1 MLTRVNEDLFL
12 CHFFLSYFVLLYLTG
27 YELRYIVCLFLRK
40 IIFFPG
46 FFYSLFFLNLI
57 HLLLFSSF
65 LSSLSKINLL
75 EPIKSIIRVTYF
87 FLKKN
92 IRAVH

>member
-1 MLTRVNEDLFL
+1 
-12 CHFFLSYFVLLYLTG
+12 
-27 YELRYIVCLFLRK
+27 LFLRK

-87 FLKKN
+87 FFKKN